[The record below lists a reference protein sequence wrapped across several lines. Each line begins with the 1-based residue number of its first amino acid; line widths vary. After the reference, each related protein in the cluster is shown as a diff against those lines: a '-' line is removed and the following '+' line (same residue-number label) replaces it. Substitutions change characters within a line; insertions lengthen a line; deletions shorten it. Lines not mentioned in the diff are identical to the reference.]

1 MKSMITLVLAF
12 SLLGITSQIVAKEN
26 YTTVK
31 LNYIEATE
39 AITTLKALTKT
50 PISASVQNNLL
61 VIKGAEKKSKGLIKL
76 IKQMDQP
83 AKPLKL
89 EFIASKR
96 KINFNNSEIIYESGR
111 NINRT
116 SQSMMITERQWVSLN
131 TGLSIPITQRQR
143 ASDGTESV
151 TTEYKKITQNYLFKV
166 HEVNGQSI
174 VQVGVDASKLSSSIA
189 GAIQHTQL
197 DTTVV
202 GKTGEWLE
210 VSSSNN
216 LPSPEN
222 VITYST
228 NRSKNNDIHLYIK
241 ITKPSK

>member
-1 MKSMITLVLAF
+1 MKSIITLVLAC
-12 SLLGITSQIVAKEN
+12 SLIALTSQSFAKEN

-39 AITTLKALTKT
+39 AITTLKSLTKT
-50 PISASVQNNLL
+50 PVSVSVQNNLL
-61 VIKGAEKKSKGLIKL
+61 IIKESEKKSKNLLKL
-76 IKQMDQP
+76 IKEIDQP

-96 KINFNNSEIIYESGR
+96 KINFNNSELIYESSR

-131 TGLSIPITQRQR
+131 TGLSIPIIQRQK
-143 ASDGTESV
+143 SNDGTETV

-174 VQVGVDASKLSSSIA
+174 VQVGVDASRLSRNIA

-197 DTTVV
+197 DTTII

-210 VSSSNN
+210 VSTTNN
-216 LPSPEN
+216 LPGPDN
-222 VITYST
+222 VITHST
-228 NRSKNNDIHLYIK
+228 NRSKNTDIHLYIK
-241 ITKPSK
+241 ITKQ